1 MFCRFAFMKET
12 KIFSEKHNGA
22 NIALAKALSR
32 LKERKEV
39 TNVAIDVGKELGVTH
54 TTIINYLQGRG
65 KDGYLKEAILNQLK
79 TKI

>member
-1 MFCRFAFMKET
+1 MKET